1 MKILGYE
8 LNRVKNE
15 IITPA
20 TEKQG
25 TFTISLSS
33 NSRPTRDVGDL
44 TASIKQAESIFNP
57 LRYNL
62 YNIYQENIDIVTH
75 LHSLLSIRQS
85 VLLQR
90 NLQFIKKSGK
100 VDEELTEWMKSPQF
114 KQFIGE
120 ILNTRFWGF
129 SLFDF
134 TDYAGQQWFNYDLIN
149 RKHVDPIRQVV
160 YSRETGQGP
169 MPYNEK
175 SREKYIM
182 PVGNQ
187 RDLGILKTASYVA
200 IHIRQLMSDMMNY
213 TELAGNNFTVIKT
226 KNNDPKINSQVME
239 AVRNLSG
246 SGTLQL
252 PDGVADVNM
261 ESMSS
266 SQQNQLF
273 TSIMDLLNK
282 ELSKL
287 ILGST
292 MVTDEGSSRSQ
303 GEVHERTTANI
314 YESDATYLLDVLNY
328 QFYDKLGLWGK
339 QANGKFIFEES
350 HTAEDMAE
358 LDKDI
363 KLKSLGLTL
372 TPEYLAEKY
381 GYPKEAITTTIE
393 EPEPNKDDTSEDQ
406 QD

>member
-15 IITPA
+15 IITPM

-44 TASIKQAESIFNP
+44 TAAIKQAENIVNP

-62 YNIYQENIDIVTH
+62 YNIYRENLDIVPH
-75 LHSLLSIRQS
+75 LSAIVGVRHSTLQ
-85 VLLQR
+85 QR
-90 NLQFIKKSGK
+90 NLQYVNKKGK
-100 VDEELTEWMKSPQF
+100 VDEELTEWLKSPQF
-114 KQFIGE
+114 KRFVYE
-120 ILNTRFWGF
+120 ILDTKFWGF

-134 TDYAGQQWFNYDLIN
+134 TAYSGQQWFGFDLIN
-149 RKHVDPIRQVV
+149 RKHVDPIRKVV

-169 MPYNEK
+169 MPYNDK
-175 SREKYIM
+175 IREKYIM
-182 PVGNQ
+182 PVGEE
-187 RDLGILKTASYVA
+187 RDLGILKTASFVA
-200 IHIRQLMSDMMNY
+200 IHIRQLMSDMMSY

-226 KNNDPKINSQVME
+226 KNNDPKINTQVMD
-239 AVRNLSG
+239 AVRNLS
-246 SGTLQL
+246 SNGTLQL
-252 PDGVADVNM
+252 PEGVADVNM

-292 MVTDEGSSRSQ
+292 MVIDEGSSRSQ
-303 GEVHERTTANI
+303 GEVHERTTANV

-328 QFYDKLGLWGK
+328 QFAEKLPLFGK
-339 QANGKFIFEES
+339 NPSGKFIFEES

-363 KLKSLGLTL
+363 KLKSLGLSL

-381 GYPKEAITTTIE
+381 GYPKESITTTQE
-393 EPEPNKDDTSEDQ
+393 QTQPNNDTPENKQ
-406 QD
+406 N